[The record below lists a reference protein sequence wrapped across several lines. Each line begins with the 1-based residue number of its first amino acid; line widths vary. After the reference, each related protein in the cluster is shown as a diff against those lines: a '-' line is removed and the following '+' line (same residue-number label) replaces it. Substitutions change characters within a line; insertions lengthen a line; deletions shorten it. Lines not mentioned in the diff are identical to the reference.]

1 MNYNNQCII
10 VYSLRW
16 TETSAIAALC
26 TNTSQDINIMACFSA
41 EELVELLSVYTT
53 APVILGILPH
63 ESVLLL
69 SRIGYYLQQRK
80 VLFMGQEFNYA
91 DRTVP
96 LYFSITNVIF
106 HEWKNKTPP
115 QTQEFLSDFIN
126 IEYKN
131 NETYIKPNKVILPA
145 VCQTNELIHNINI
158 YLHQMLSSYGVGEQ
172 SGTILIMLSCGLTT
186 DNIAKLLNIC
196 NKTVSVY
203 KYKGLSLLRMETG
216 AYNIYRGILVRST
229 LQQYK

>member
-16 TETSAIAALC
+16 TETNAIAGLC
-26 TNTSQDINIMACFSA
+26 TLVSPDIHIATCFSA
-41 EELVELLSVYTT
+41 EELVELLSIHTT

-69 SRIGYYLQQRK
+69 SRLGYYLRQRQI
-80 VLFMGQEFNYA
+80 LFFGQTFNYA
-91 DRTVP
+91 DRAIP
-96 LYFSITNVIF
+96 LYFLITNISF
-106 HEWKNKTPP
+106 HEWKNKTIP
-115 QTQEFLSDFIN
+115 QTQEALSDFIST
-126 IEYKN
+126 KN
-131 NETYIKPNKVILPA
+131 TDTDIQHNKPIPPVFSH
-145 VCQTNELIHNINI
+145 TNELIHHINV
-158 YLHQMLSSYGVGEQ
+158 YLYQGLSSHGVGLQ
-172 SGTILIMLSCGLTT
+172 SGIILVMLSCGLST

-203 KYKGLSLLRMETG
+203 KYKGLSVLGMGTG

-229 LQQYK
+229 LQQYR